1 MVLRKG
7 YTLLRN
13 EKLLVELFYL
23 TCIMRLLIAYQNR
36 RSLIRFIL
44 NEVVRKE
51 HVNHSFLLLLS
62 CVLSNETKTDSCTCS
77 SKPWVRTTTQ
87 HVAFT
92 LELLNKQIFGYSRG
106 YTIQLAKVGSVC
118 ISVNNVWQFINLPF
132 ILPQKCLNV
141 CRHHLSHDK
150 AILQTQGWCNIFEL
164 QTVKKEADWILTK
177 SLPKWRSYQ
186 ITRRTSVSKR
196 VL

>member
-23 TCIMRLLIAYQNR
+23 TFIMRLLIACQNR

-62 CVLSNETKTDSCTCS
+62 CFLDNETKTDTCTCS
-77 SKPWVRTTTQ
+77 SKPSVRTTTQ
-87 HVAFT
+87 HIAFI
-92 LELLNKQIFGYSRG
+92 LELLNKQIFGCNRR
-106 YTIQLAKVGSVC
+106 YTIQFCQSWQCWHFHQQCVS
-118 ISVNNVWQFINLPF
+118 IYQFILYF
-132 ILPQKCLNV
+132 YL
-141 CRHHLSHDK
+141 
-150 AILQTQGWCNIFEL
+150 
-164 QTVKKEADWILTK
+164 K
-177 SLPKWRSYQ
+177 S
-186 ITRRTSVSKR
+186 V
-196 VL
+196 